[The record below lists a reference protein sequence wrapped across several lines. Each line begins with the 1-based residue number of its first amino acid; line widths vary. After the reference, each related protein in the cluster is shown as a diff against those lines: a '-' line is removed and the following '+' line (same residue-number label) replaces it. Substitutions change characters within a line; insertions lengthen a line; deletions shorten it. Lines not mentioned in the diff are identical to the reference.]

1 MSALLLLAQALFTAT
16 PFTAEHSFTA
26 AVEGPAVDENG
37 NVYAVSFARTPTIG
51 IITPDGK
58 ASVFV
63 EMPNGSLGNG
73 IRFSHDFRRMFVADH
88 TNHNVL
94 EIDPGTRAI
103 KVFAHE
109 PKMNQPN
116 DLAMGPDG
124 TLWASDPAWKLG
136 TGQVWR
142 IDRDGKVTRVAE
154 SMGTT
159 NGIEVSPNGKYLY
172 VNETVQR
179 KVWRFRIA
187 KDGSLREKTLLIE
200 FPDFGMDGMKAD
212 RKGNLY
218 ITRHGKGTVA
228 VVSPKGKVLREID
241 VLGKMPTN
249 ITFGGPDGKTCYV
262 TEVEKGRLV
271 TFRTAIAGRKNG

>member
-1 MSALLLLAQALFTAT
+1 MFAPLLIAQALFTAT
-16 PFTAEHSFTA
+16 PFTPEHSFTS
-26 AVEGPAVDENG
+26 AVEGPAVDRAG

-51 IITPDGK
+51 RVSPDGK
-58 ASVFV
+58 AEVFV

-73 IRFSHDFRRMFVADH
+73 IRFSHDYSRMFVADH
-88 TNHNVL
+88 TNHNIL
-94 EIDPGTRAI
+94 EIDPVTRAI
-103 KVFAHE
+103 RVFAHE

-116 DLAMGPDG
+116 DVAIGPDG
-124 TLWASDPAWKLG
+124 TLWASDPSWKLG

-142 IDRDGKVTRVAE
+142 IGRDGKVMRAAE
-154 SMGTT
+154 GMGTT
-159 NGIEVSPNGKYLY
+159 NGIDVSPNGRYLY
-172 VNETVQR
+172 VNESVQR

-187 KDGSLREKTLLIE
+187 KDGTLSEKTLLIE
-200 FPDFGMDGMKAD
+200 FPDFGMDGMKVD

-228 VVSPKGKVLREID
+228 VVSPKGKVLREVD
-241 VLGKMPTN
+241 VLGKFPTN

-271 TFRTAIAGRKNG
+271 RFRAAIAGRPNG